1 MSKEYQT
8 SQLHKAIAAAA
19 SRTSSETM
27 NGYGRF
33 WDAYTAT
40 GEVLYVLNEQGAHNP
55 AGEVSESVSKRI
67 SLTTG
72 LLKSTIIVEQA
83 ITCGFY
89 WAASALLRQ
98 HMEALARVI
107 HIRKGEAG
115 TERKPPHVGVL
126 PFDLARN
133 YGRLSELAH
142 VSSGELIGDFSVCEN
157 SELVA
162 SSLPIYRK
170 DWANNLLATHT
181 VHMITLAAEIHYL
194 HTEIY
199 PVKELWDVNKQLY
212 EVAKILEELGH
223 WKELNQSAGGESGK
237 GRLFSPSSQGRT

>member
-1 MSKEYQT
+1 LSKEYMM
-8 SQLHKAIAAAA
+8 SQLHKAIATAALGI
-19 SRTSSETM
+19 SSATM

-33 WDAYTAT
+33 WDAYTAI
-40 GEVLYVLNEQGAHNP
+40 GEVLYALCEQGTHEP
-55 AGEVSESVSKRI
+55 VGPVSESASKRI

-72 LLKSTIIVEQA
+72 LLNSTIIVEQA

-107 HIRKGEAG
+107 HIRNGGDG

-126 PFDLARN
+126 PFDLAKN

-142 VSSGELIGDFSVCEN
+142 MSSGELLGDFSI
-157 SELVA
+157 SEKSKLEA
-162 SSLPIYRK
+162 SVLPIYRK
-170 DWANNLLATHT
+170 NWADYQLAAHT
-181 VHMITLAAEIHYL
+181 VHMIILAAEMQYL

-199 PVKELWDVNKQLY
+199 PEKELLDVNERLY
-212 EVAKILEELGH
+212 EVAKTLEELGH
-223 WKELNQSAGGESGK
+223 WKELNQSAGGEPGA
-237 GRLFSPSSQGRT
+237 